1 MDGMS
6 VVGDLFGEG
15 KMFLPQVVKSARVMK
30 KSVAYLIPYIE
41 ADQRNEGQN
50 VPSSAGK
57 ILLATVKGDVHDI
70 GKNIVGVVLGCNN
83 YEVIDLGVMVP
94 LEKIL
99 DAAEKENVDII
110 GLSGL
115 ITPSLDEMVYV
126 AREMQRRDLKTP
138 LLIGGATTSR
148 IHTAVKIAPEYSGP
162 VFHVIDASKSVP
174 VVSNLLHSDKH
185 KVVDF
190 IQNQQQE
197 YLGLKADHERRLSS
211 KEFLSLKEARES
223 KAVID
228 WEQSSIVKPS
238 FLGVK
243 VIDDISLEEL
253 KDFIDWTP
261 FFNAWEMKGR
271 FPEILSDPIIGVEAT
286 KLYKDGMDLLTEIID
301 NKLVQPRAV
310 IGFFPANSTDDD
322 VLIYET
328 PDLGD
333 EVDQGKVKTVLHFLR
348 QQSKKAPTLP
358 NYCLSDFI
366 GPRDNEIVDY
376 IGAFAVSAGF
386 GVDALVEKFESDLDD
401 YSSIMV
407 KSLADRLAEAMAE
420 YMHQK
425 VRKELWGYASDEGL
439 SNEELIK
446 ERYAG
451 IRPAPG
457 YPACPDHLE
466 KRTLFDLLNVEENIG
481 MHLTESYAMY
491 PASSVSGWYLAHPES
506 RYFGVGKLAKDQ
518 IEDYAGRKNL
528 SMEEMERWLSQNLAY
543 DR

>member
-1 MDGMS
+1 M
-6 VVGDLFGEG
+6 
-15 KMFLPQVVKSARVMK
+15 
-30 KSVAYLIPYIE
+30 
-41 ADQRNEGQN
+41 
-50 VPSSAGK
+50 
-57 ILLATVKGDVHDI
+57 
-70 GKNIVGVVLGCNN
+70 
-83 YEVIDLGVMVP
+83 
-94 LEKIL
+94 
-99 DAAEKENVDII
+99 
-110 GLSGL
+110 
-115 ITPSLDEMVYV
+115 
-126 AREMQRRDLKTP
+126 
-138 LLIGGATTSR
+138 
-148 IHTAVKIAPEYSGP
+148 
-162 VFHVIDASKSVP
+162 
-174 VVSNLLHSDKH
+174 
-185 KVVDF
+185 
-190 IQNQQQE
+190 
-197 YLGLKADHERRLSS
+197 
-211 KEFLSLKEARES
+211 
-223 KAVID
+223 
-228 WEQSSIVKPS
+228 
-238 FLGVK
+238 
-243 VIDDISLEEL
+243 
-253 KDFIDWTP
+253 
-261 FFNAWEMKGR
+261 
-271 FPEILSDPIIGVEAT
+271 
-286 KLYKDGMDLLTEIID
+286 
-301 NKLVQPRAV
+301 
-310 IGFFPANSTDDD
+310 
-322 VLIYET
+322 LIYET